1 MRPILHSDVRA
12 AARVVLA
19 APAAAREQTC
29 ARLLQ
34 ETDWADRFTK
44 RLGKPHPFWGNGT
57 LLAAAQRYP
66 LAPEPTFDDLAY
78 CTAFEMVLFQLAGRI
93 WSGMSRQR
101 DL

>member
-1 MRPILHSDVRA
+1 MRPILHGDVIA

-19 APAAAREQTC
+19 APAGLRERTC

-34 ETDWADRFTK
+34 EADWADRFTR

-57 LLAAAQRYP
+57 LRAAAQGHTC
-66 LAPEPTFDDLAY
+66 AAEPTFDDLAY
-78 CTAFEMVLFQLAGRI
+78 CSAFEMVLSQLAGQKRR
-93 WSGMSRQR
+93 G